1 MSRIGSAVAVLLVLF
16 SVSSASDAAAGNGG
30 WIAKLRAEREAEHSR
45 DPNQARI
52 GQHGEH
58 ASGDGNDVRGW
69 SGRGRG
75 RNVLRAEQ
83 GYSDNEASTNQLGG
97 GNVAGIRQFGRG
109 LNATITQDGN
119 GNAATIKQW
128 GRGSTAAISQTGSNN
143 AACVIQIGRN
153 VNTDIVQTGG
163 QSTGI
168 IQTRRGSREVPLE
181 FCTNAGAARGGAW
194 FGAGRR

>member
-1 MSRIGSAVAVLLVLF
+1 MSRLGSAVAVLLVLF
-16 SVSSASDAAAGNGG
+16 SASSAGDAVAGNGG
-30 WIAKLRAEREAEHSR
+30 WIAKLRAERDA
-45 DPNQARI
+45 NQASI
-52 GQHGEH
+52 GQHGDQQH
-58 ASGDGNDVRGW
+58 AERASRDGNDMRGW
-69 SGRGRG
+69 GRGG

-83 GYSDNEASTNQLGG
+83 GYADNEASTNQYGG

-119 GNAATIKQW
+119 GNVATITQW

-181 FCTNAGAARGGAW
+181 FCTNAGAGRGGGW